1 MVYNTVILE
10 KMDSIALL
18 TLNRPDVLNSVNQE
32 MRTELIDIL
41 DNLKNDDT
49 IRVVVFTGAG
59 RGFCAGA
66 DITEFAKDVSDP
78 ECAKGKGDIK
88 LQMAER
94 IYEFEKPTIGAIN
107 GVATGD
113 GAQWV
118 LAFDLNVASE
128 KAKFGWTATA
138 LGIF

>member
-1 MVYNTVILE
+1 MEYKTVILE
-10 KMDSIALL
+10 KKDGIAIL
-18 TLNRPDVLNSVNQE
+18 TLNRPEKLNAVNQE
-32 MRTELIDIL
+32 MRSEISGIL
-41 DNLKNDDT
+41 EDLERDEG

-66 DITEFAKDVSDP
+66 DIGEFRDSENDP
-78 ECAKGKGDIK
+78 E
-88 LQMAER
+88 LQNSVNENMFRMAER
-94 IYEFEKPTIGAIN
+94 IYSFEKPTIGAIN
-107 GVATGD
+107 GVAAGD

-138 LGIF
+138 IGLL